1 MDINID
7 ERTRERDHFPR
18 TMSYNATP
26 IEYEVYNR
34 DDPVYWDLPTP
45 IDCNIVR
52 ITGIFLFLC
61 GFVGVVLN
69 GSLLTSFIRYKH
81 LRTPPNVFIM
91 FLAGIGLFASF
102 SVVQLTAVSSIY
114 CHWLFSKL
122 GCQIE
127 AIAAFLYGCSSSY
140 LLCAVSL
147 TRCFIIIRPFD
158 AKKVTVS

>member
-1 MDINID
+1 
-7 ERTRERDHFPR
+7 
-18 TMSYNATP
+18 MSFNTTP
-26 IEYEVYNR
+26 IDYDAYSR

-81 LRTPPNVFIM
+81 LRTPPNIFIM
-91 FLAGIGLFASF
+91 FLAAIGLFASF

-127 AIAAFLYGCSSSY
+127 AIAAFLYGCSSAY

-147 TRCFIIIRPFD
+147 TRCYIIVRPFD
-158 AKKVTVS
+158 AKKVTVSSSLLPEKSLYG